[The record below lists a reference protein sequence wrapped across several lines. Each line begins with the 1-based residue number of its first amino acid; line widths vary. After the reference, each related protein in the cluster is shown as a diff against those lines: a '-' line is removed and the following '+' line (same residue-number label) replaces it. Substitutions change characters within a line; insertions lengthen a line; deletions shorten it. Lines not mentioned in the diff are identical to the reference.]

1 MNFTK
6 GKHYFHQNF
15 YVYLSTSLI
24 EMTVNERKFCL
35 LKRILLRLP
44 LLYPSFQL
52 SYWIYVNLES
62 NWHSQNKYE
71 NIYELLSC
79 FCSRQM
85 SPFENSP
92 SIRLLIAFHSR
103 VSKLKNRTMLCVSG
117 VLEHW
122 IFLRNL
128 SLILSQFI
136 YNKTCVQK
144 LKRKL
149 KKEINIANKYIL
161 N

>member
-1 MNFTK
+1 MNLTK
-6 GKHYFHQNF
+6 GKHDFHQNF
-15 YVYLSTSLI
+15 YAGFLTSLT

-35 LKRILLRLP
+35 LKRILMRLP

-62 NWHSQNKYE
+62 NWRSHNKYE

-79 FCSRQM
+79 FCSRQI
-85 SPFENSP
+85 SSFENLP

-136 YNKTCVQK
+136 CNKTCVQK

-149 KKEINIANKYIL
+149 KKEIYIANKYIL

>member
-1 MNFTK
+1 
-6 GKHYFHQNF
+6 
-15 YVYLSTSLI
+15 
-24 EMTVNERKFCL
+24 
-35 LKRILLRLP
+35 
-44 LLYPSFQL
+44 
-52 SYWIYVNLES
+52 
-62 NWHSQNKYE
+62 
-71 NIYELLSC
+71 
-79 FCSRQM
+79 
-85 SPFENSP
+85 
-92 SIRLLIAFHSR
+92 
-103 VSKLKNRTMLCVSG
+103 MLCVSG

-136 YNKTCVQK
+136 DNKTRVQK